1 MTTLATLRKLLAALQ
16 RATTKLPAG
25 ISWLS
30 ARAIGRWEWQPP
42 SWLGWIGRRLA
53 QAGRYIAADARR
65 AVIVL
70 LVLVGAIGGWVW
82 YKSRPVPH
90 YVTYTVTA
98 PGLTEYDEKGISS
111 IKPLAIQFSESAAP
125 LQQVDKTVTAGI
137 ELAPKM
143 PGAWH
148 WVSDKDLE
156 FTPKNDWPVDK
167 AFTVSFARKGFFA
180 SGVLLE
186 DDSFDFRS
194 QPFTAKIA
202 ESQFY
207 QDPRDP
213 NLKKLVATVQFSHPV
228 DTPQF
233 EQRVSLSVTKD
244 AEYLGLKPDSRSFTV
259 VYDKFKLAAH
269 IHSAALAMP
278 RDDTPMTLRVE
289 KGVRAARGG
298 NETKERMEAVV
309 VIPGRSSL
317 RFSGL
322 QMTLVDNA
330 RYEPEQILL
339 MTSSSPVAE
348 KALAG
353 KVSAYLLPVRH
364 PQQRKEDPNP
374 YAWDDES
381 RIGKEILAL
390 SKPVALSY
398 VSSEQGGDTAHGFKF
413 LAPVGRYIYV
423 VVPDGVEGTGG
434 YISGKPYVAT
444 FQVEPYRQAL
454 TFLGKGALLSLSGDK
469 KVGFLVRDVGH
480 VEIEI
485 GRVLPNQ
492 LQHIAPTMWDFSKPY
507 VDSSLADRVVERF
520 IEVRDFSDKQPGKPT
535 YDSIDLGRYLRGK
548 TQMNQGLFLLRIRS
562 VIPGEKKTAEQ
573 SDDESQA
580 EGDEGGQDE
589 NRGNGIEDTRLILIT
604 DLGFIVKQAKDG
616 TRDVFVQSIHTG
628 LPVDGAR
635 IEAIG
640 RNGQAVL
647 AATTENGGRA
657 KLPKF
662 GELKREKTPLMIM
675 AQKDA
680 DFSFMPFQTQG
691 RTMDLSRF
699 DTGGIE
705 NAKSAQQLSA
715 YLFSDRG
722 IYRPGETTH
731 LGLIARTAD
740 WQASLAGLPIE
751 VEITDS
757 RGAVVS
763 RNSLKLSAS
772 AFDEIAFTSQLAAS
786 TGTYQATAFLVKN
799 EKTREIL
806 GSTSFKVQEFEP
818 DRMKIR
824 LDLSDQNVE
833 GWLKPDDVKP
843 RAVVAHLFGEPATG
857 RRVEA
862 EMNLTAVLPMFGRYP
877 EHRFQV
883 GESLNEPFHE
893 SLPATVTDD
902 KGIATFRPDLGR
914 FTGRAYRLNL
924 LARAFEAEGGRNVAA
939 QNSAIVS
946 NAAYLVGVK
955 PDGDLTFV
963 KRSSARQAHWLA
975 VNQRLDPVA
984 TDALTLEWVQRK
996 YVSVLTQQNNQT
1008 YKYVSRRKE
1017 IVRDSRK
1024 VRIAAGGSNFA
1035 LPTQE
1040 PGDFVL
1046 VLRDAAGAEMNKL
1059 SYSVAG
1065 EANLSKSLDRDAELQ
1080 IQLDKPAY
1088 AGGETIEVSIRA
1100 PYVGAGLITIERD
1113 RVYQHRWFKTSTT
1126 SSVQRISVP
1135 RDFEGNGYVSVQF
1148 VRDPSSD
1155 EIFLSPLSYGVAAF
1169 SASLAARKEPLV
1181 LNVPREI
1188 KPGTTLTMQVVPA
1201 EASRVALLAV
1211 DEGILQVARYKNPD
1225 PLAFFFQKR
1234 MLEIQT
1240 TQILDLILPE
1250 FKRFLEL
1257 AAPGGDADGGFARH
1271 LNPFA
1276 KKRKPPVAYWSG
1288 LVDVGPAG
1296 RQFHYAVPD
1305 YFNGKLRIVAIAV
1318 SPRRMGTAEGA
1329 TEVKGSFILT
1339 PNVPS
1344 MVAPGDEFTVSV
1356 GVFNNTVGGNGPI
1369 RLEAQASAGLSL
1381 AGASTVDLQVPDKRD
1396 GAAEFRFKANA
1407 VLGPAAVKFIAR
1419 RGGAEARMEESVSVR
1434 PAVAY
1439 RTQLTLGRFE
1449 GGRTVVPLTRDMYP
1463 ENRKVEA
1470 AVSSVPLVWGQALI
1484 AWLGDYPYACTE
1496 QLVSKAMASLVL
1508 ASRPEFGTVR
1518 DRAASSPANAVS
1530 ALQSRQNDSGGFGLW
1545 SSSPETAEF
1554 PTVYAVQFLLE
1565 AKDRGQKFSP
1575 ALLNGL
1581 DEWLARFA
1589 STPASSLADARWRAY
1604 AAYLLARQGIK
1615 PAGAL
1620 SNVEQELSHRYPQAW
1635 PTDLSAGWL
1644 AATYRLMQRTNDAER
1659 IIAKVPWSRQK
1670 RDWGEEVYYDPVV
1683 HDAQLLYILARHFP
1697 ARLSAV
1703 PATVLE
1709 DLGSAASGNRID
1721 SLSAAWTLLA
1731 LDAYAKAAGA
1741 TGKLGI
1747 AEIGKDGRERALAA
1761 TPGAMPKAEVSTNAA
1776 KVQFAKEGALAA
1788 YYAVNESGFERK
1800 PPATA
1805 VNQGIEI
1812 IHEFLDLR
1820 GNPVAK
1826 VRVGE
1831 EFLVRLR
1838 LRATTRDRIP
1848 QIAVVDLLPGGT
1860 EAVLELRPPA
1870 DSSMPDADPAASRQG
1885 AGRYSSLAIGLPDKS
1900 NWVPQHVDVRDD
1912 RLVLYGD
1919 IGKDAGTFVYRVRAT
1934 NAGVFQA
1941 PPAFAEG
1948 LYSPQTTGI
1957 GLAGRLEIVKP

>member
-1 MTTLATLRKLLAALQ
+1 MTTLVTLRAFWAALL
-16 RATTKLPAG
+16 RVATKLIAG
-25 ISWLS
+25 ISWLGT
-30 ARAIGRWEWQPP
+30 RVIGRWEWQPP
-42 SWLGWIGRRLA
+42 AWLGWFGNRLA
-53 QAGRYIAADARR
+53 QAGRYIAADAKR
-65 AVIVL
+65 AGLIL
-70 LVLVGAIGGWVW
+70 LVLASMVGGWVW

-90 YVTYTVTA
+90 YVTFTVTA

-111 IKPLAIQFSESAAP
+111 IKPLAVQFSESAAP
-125 LQQVDKTVTAGI
+125 LQQVDKTVTVGI
-137 ELAPKM
+137 DLSPKM
-143 PGAWH
+143 PGDWH

-180 SGVLLE
+180 RGVLLE

-194 QPFTAKIA
+194 QPFSAKLA

-213 NLKKLVATVQFSHPV
+213 NLKKLVATVEFSHPV
-228 DTPQF
+228 DTAQF
-233 EQRVSLSVTKD
+233 EQRVSLAVAKD
-244 AEYLGLKPDSRSFTV
+244 AEYLGLKADSRSYTV

-278 RDDTPMTLRVE
+278 RDDTPMTLRID

-322 QMTLVDNA
+322 HMTLVDNA

-348 KALAG
+348 RALVG

-364 PQQRKEDPNP
+364 PKQRKEDTSP
-374 YAWDDES
+374 YRWDDES
-381 RIGKEILAL
+381 QIGKDILAL
-390 SKPVALSY
+390 SKSVPLTY
-398 VSSEQGGDTAHGFKF
+398 VSSEQGGDTSHGFKF
-413 LAPVGRYIYV
+413 LAPVGRYIYAA
-423 VVPDGVEGTGG
+423 VPDGVEGIGG
-434 YISGKPYVAT
+434 YISGKPFVAT

-469 KVGFLVRDVGH
+469 KVGFLVRDVDH

-507 VDSSLADRVVERF
+507 VNSSLADQVVERF

-548 TQMNQGLFLLRIRS
+548 TQMNQGLFLLRVRS
-562 VIPGEKKTAEQ
+562 VIPGEKTEPEQ
-573 SDDESQA
+573 SDADAQS
-580 EGDEGGQDE
+580 EGDEGGQAE
-589 NRGNGIEDTRLILIT
+589 NQGNGIEDTRLILIT

-616 TRDVFVQSIHTG
+616 TRDVFVQSIHSG

-657 KLPKF
+657 KLPKL
-662 GELKREKTPLMIM
+662 GQLKREKVPLMIL

-691 RTMDLSRF
+691 RSLDLSRF

-705 NAKSAQQLSA
+705 NEKSAQQLSA

-740 WQASLAGLPIE
+740 WKSSLAGLPIE

-763 RNSLKLSAS
+763 RNALKLSAA
-772 AFDEIAFTSQLAAS
+772 AFDEIAFTSQLAAP

-824 LDLSDQNVE
+824 LELSDQNME

-862 EMNLTAVLPMFGRYP
+862 EMSLTAVLPMFGRYP

-883 GESLNEPFHE
+883 GESLSEPFHE

-924 LARAFEAEGGRNVAA
+924 MARAFEAEGGRNVAS

-963 KRSSARQAHWLA
+963 KRGSARQANWLA

-984 TDALTLEWVQRK
+984 TDSLTLEWVQRK

-1017 IVRDSRK
+1017 IVRDSQK

-1040 PGDFVL
+1040 PGDFVV

-1080 IQLDKPAY
+1080 IQLDKPGY

-1113 RVYQHRWFKTSTT
+1113 RVYQHRWFKTFTT
-1126 SSVQRISVP
+1126 SSVQRISLP

-1169 SASLAARKEPLV
+1169 TASLTARKEPLV

-1188 KPGTTLTMQVVPA
+1188 KPGTTLTMQVVPT

-1234 MLEIQT
+1234 MLEVQT

-1288 LVDVGPAG
+1288 LVDVGPSG
-1296 RQFHYAVPD
+1296 HQFHYAVPD
-1305 YFNGKLRIVAIAV
+1305 YFNGKLRVVAIAV
-1318 SPRRMGTAEGA
+1318 SSRRVGTAEGA
-1329 TEVKGSFILT
+1329 VEVKGSFILT

-1369 RLEAQASAGLSL
+1369 RLEAQVSAGLSP
-1381 AGASTVDLQVPDKRD
+1381 ASPATVNLQVPDKRE
-1396 GAAEFRFKANA
+1396 AAGEFRFKANA
-1407 VLGPAAVKFIAR
+1407 VLGPAALKFIAR

-1449 GGRTVVPLTRDMYP
+1449 NGRTVVPLTRDMYN

-1470 AVSSVPLVWGQALI
+1470 AVSSVPLVWGQGLI

-1496 QLVSKAMASLVL
+1496 QLVSKGTAALLL

-1518 DRAASSPANAVS
+1518 DRAASSPASAVS
-1530 ALQSRQNDSGGFGLW
+1530 VLQSRQNDSGGFGLW
-1545 SSSPETAEF
+1545 SSSPDTAEF
-1554 PTVYAVQFLLE
+1554 PTVYAAQFLLE
-1565 AKDRGQKFSP
+1565 ANERGQKISP
-1575 ALLNGL
+1575 ALLTGV
-1581 DEWLARFA
+1581 DGWLARFA
-1589 STPASSLADARWRAY
+1589 LTPASSLADGRWRAY
-1604 AAYLLARQGIK
+1604 AVYLLARQGIK
-1615 PAGAL
+1615 PTSAL

-1644 AATYRLMQRTNDAER
+1644 AATYRLMQRNNEAER

-1670 RDWGEEVYYDPVV
+1670 HDLGEEIYYDPVV

-1709 DLGSAASGNRID
+1709 DLAGAASGNRID

-1731 LDAYAKAAGA
+1731 LDAYAKTAGA
-1741 TGKLGI
+1741 TGKLGV
-1747 AEIGKDGRERALAA
+1747 AEIGKDGRERALAV
-1761 TPGAMPKAEVSTNAA
+1761 TPGSMPKADLSTNAA

-1800 PPATA
+1800 SPASA
-1805 VNQGIEI
+1805 VDQGIEI
-1812 IHEFLDLR
+1812 IHEFLDLN

-1826 VRVGE
+1826 VKVGE

-1838 LRATTRDRIP
+1838 LRATKRDRIS

-1860 EAVLELRPPA
+1860 EAVLELRPPS
-1870 DSSMPDADPAASRQG
+1870 DSSTPDADPAASRQG
-1885 AGRYSSLAIGLPDKS
+1885 AGHSGLAIGLPDKS
-1900 NWVPQHVDVRDD
+1900 TWVPQHVDVRDD

-1919 IGKDAGTFVYRVRAT
+1919 IGRDAGTFVYRVRAT

-1957 GLAGRLEIVKP
+1957 GLAGKLEIVKP